1 MEPFYPPQVCIKLGH
16 PRVCTAGSLKCV
28 TQLGHS
34 SVSHSAPQFKGKIL
48 STGNLPL
55 VLRSPKQQQQ
65 AAALSKPWA
74 LLLALTPL
82 ARQSSQSHSPCWGT
96 WCHGHHGY
104 KIVLSVFGIDKTLLE
119 QLLAHSPGAQR
130 RRLCQL
136 S

>member
-16 PRVCTAGSLKCV
+16 PGVCTAGSLKCV

-34 SVSHSAPQFKGKIL
+34 SASHSAPHFKGKIL

-55 VLRSPKQQQQ
+55 VLKSPKQQQ

-82 ARQSSQSHSPCWGT
+82 TSQSSQPGRAGA
-96 WCHGHHGY
+96 HGAMATMATR
-104 KIVLSVFGIDKTLLE
+104 LSCSVFGKDKTLLE
-119 QLLAHSPGAQR
+119 QHLAHSPGAQR